1 MPLGVTLQGA
11 CVADPTSTG
20 PAADSLA
27 HPPISRRQVAAAVI
41 GNALE
46 FYDFTTYTIFAV
58 DIGACFFPSHSHFA
72 SLMLSLAAFGA
83 GFITRPIGALVI
95 GRLADRVGRRPAML
109 LSFALMGLAIV
120 TLASTPS
127 YASIGVAAPIIAVTC
142 RLVQGF
148 ALGGEV
154 GPVMAFLIE
163 AAPPGRRGYLG
174 SWQSA
179 SQSVASLVGGVV
191 GAALAAVLSVHMLES
206 YGWRAAFWIG
216 ALVLP
221 FGLIVRRTL
230 PETLHRPETPS
241 IAHPE
246 TAHLLSHARIVLL
259 GMAVIVCFT
268 TSTYVRLFL
277 TTYAVSTLQM
287 SHAAAYGASAV
298 NGAAGVVFTLLGGA
312 LSDRYGRKP
321 AMIAPLIVYLFA
333 IYPAF
338 YLMVRNHDLASLWI
352 ATGVISALSS
362 MSTGAALIWLTEGFR
377 KEIRSAG
384 MGTLYAVTVAVF
396 GGGTQPLLEWMIHA
410 TRQPMSLAIYLMAT
424 TVIGLAAMTAMRET
438 APVRLDARSANRAAW
453 SKQPRRSPPG
463 DLSAGP

>member
-1 MPLGVTLQGA
+1 
-11 CVADPTSTG
+11 VADPTPTG
-20 PAADSLA
+20 PAGDSTA
-27 HPPISRRQVAAAVI
+27 HPPITRSQVAAAVI

-154 GPVMAFLIE
+154 GPVMAFLVE
-163 AAPPGRRGYLG
+163 AAPPNRRGYIG

-179 SQSVASLVGGVV
+179 SQSVASLIGGLV
-191 GAALAAVLSVHMLES
+191 GAVLAAMLSVHVLES

-241 IAHPE
+241 SAHPQ
-246 TAHLLSHARIVLL
+246 TADLLSHAPVVLL

-268 TSTYVRLFL
+268 TSTYVRLYM
-277 TTYAVSTLQM
+277 TTYAVSTLMM
-287 SHAAAYGASAV
+287 SHGAAYGASAV
-298 NGAAGVVFTLLGGA
+298 SGAAGVVFTLWGGA

-321 AMIAPLIVYLFA
+321 VMIAPLLLYLV
-333 IYPAF
+333 ILYPAF
-338 YLMVRNHDLASLWI
+338 YLMVRNHDLATLWI
-352 ATGVISALSS
+352 ATAVISALGS
-362 MSTGAALIWLTEGFR
+362 MSVGAALIWLTEGFR

-384 MGTLYAVTVAVF
+384 VGTLYAVTVAVF
-396 GGGTQPLLEWMIHA
+396 GGGTQPLLAWLIHV
-410 TRQPMSLAIYLMAT
+410 TGQPMAPAIYLMGMT
-424 TVIGLAAMTAMRET
+424 LIGLFAMASMRET
-438 APVRLDARSANRAAW
+438 APVRLNALSANRA
-453 SKQPRRSPPG
+453 
-463 DLSAGP
+463 L